1 MVIKKVILCLSLTA
15 MVLGG
20 TTLSQSHNMASG
32 SVQTAELPVG
42 G

>member
-1 MVIKKVILCLSLTA
+1 MKKLILCLSLTA

-20 TTLSQSHNMASG
+20 DALSQSHNQASG
-32 SVQTAELPVG
+32 GVQTAELPVG

>member
-1 MVIKKVILCLSLTA
+1 